1 MDEFCK
7 DDLIFDWYLKELG
20 EIDCDNL
27 NILSIG
33 CGQGQRELLLA
44 DKFNINITAIDNAP
58 YTNELNFVA
67 KELGLSDKVKFTNMS
82 GKKLS
87 FGDESFDIII
97 SHAVVYCID
106 DEELNNFYSEK
117 FRVLKNNGLVFM
129 STGSNISIF
138 SKIKIYLKKILKK
151 NDKPCHHY
159 KQTGWQRDVKH
170 VLRYLPVCAFVN
182 KITYGGE
189 ENDIPLFLKNKY
201 FRFIIYI
208 LIFISKNIYPIL
220 GNYSKIFI
228 VKKIK

>member
-1 MDEFCK
+1 MRIKLFSGGHLSSARILFTNKIDDENWLNKKWTDDEINKCKYYETKDFIKNPSFKEYKSFLSNLTLDEFCK

-151 NDKPCHHY
+151 MIN
-159 KQTGWQRDVKH
+159 
-170 VLRYLPVCAFVN
+170 PVIIIN
-182 KITYGGE
+182 K
-189 ENDIPLFLKNKY
+189 LV
-201 FRFIIYI
+201 
-208 LIFISKNIYPIL
+208 
-220 GNYSKIFI
+220 GN
-228 VKKIK
+228 VM